1 MGKCRTFHIN
11 KYIHTPV
18 SAYKDVKMQKTL
30 HIKYTV
36 VWNFTLAAYEKWGP
50 RMNLQFRW
58 VSLGM
63 PI

>member
-1 MGKCRTFHIN
+1 MLLHETHQSNPSPFVTMGKCCTFHIN

-36 VWNFTLAAYEKWGP
+36 VWNFTLAAYEK
-50 RMNLQFRW
+50 
-58 VSLGM
+58 
-63 PI
+63 